1 VKSLDTL
8 ALNLTFKSAGW
19 IREVWLEDPKMEH
32 TDLRNGKNLLI
43 CPSHLKAGAKVFHFY
58 LSAGLRRNISLADR
72 WRKLAIAE
80 CACGTVG

>member
-43 CPSHLKAGAKVFHFY
+43 CPSL
-58 LSAGLRRNISLADR
+58 I
-72 WRKLAIAE
+72 
-80 CACGTVG
+80 